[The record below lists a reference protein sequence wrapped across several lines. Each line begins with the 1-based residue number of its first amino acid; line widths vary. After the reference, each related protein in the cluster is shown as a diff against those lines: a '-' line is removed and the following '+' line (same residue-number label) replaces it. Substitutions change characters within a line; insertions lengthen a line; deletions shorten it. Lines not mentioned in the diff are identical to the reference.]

1 MFKDCLKELYGYDS
15 ILYGIHSPRAGG
27 ATVVYVVNS
36 NNSILKDFSWFKAS
50 HAGVFSTL
58 NFPFWLFF
66 FQDTIFLLQE
76 LA

>member
-1 MFKDCLKELYGYDS
+1 MANEFQ
-15 ILYGIHSPRAGG
+15 
-27 ATVVYVVNS
+27 
-36 NNSILKDFSWFKAS
+36 FF
-50 HAGVFSTL
+50 VFIYTL

>member
-1 MFKDCLKELYGYDS
+1 MNISLRKHESGQMPQAVMHLS
-15 ILYGIHSPRAGG
+15 IETPTPPHPGPRWGFDL
-27 ATVVYVVNS
+27 TS
-36 NNSILKDFSWFKAS
+36 LQILANP
-50 HAGVFSTL
+50 HPTTL